1 MANKPRRGRPP
12 IEERV
17 LVRVPKGTLRR
28 VKAAL
33 EDGEKQAD
41 FARAA
46 FANELE
52 RRDKRRKER

>member
-1 MANKPRRGRPP
+1 MAKKPRRGRPP
-12 IEERV
+12 IEERI
-17 LVRVPKGTLRR
+17 LVRVPKGTLRQ

-41 FARAA
+41 FARTA

-52 RRDKRRKER
+52 RRKTRQRD